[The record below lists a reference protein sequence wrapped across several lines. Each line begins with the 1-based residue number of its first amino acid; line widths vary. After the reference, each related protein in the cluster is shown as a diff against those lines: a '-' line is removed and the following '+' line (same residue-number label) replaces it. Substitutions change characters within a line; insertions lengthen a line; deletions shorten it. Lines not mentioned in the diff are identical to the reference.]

1 MELSKDTFEDSIDS
15 RLGERLKALRQAQ
28 RLTLD
33 ALAERAGVSRAMIS
47 RIERG
52 EASPTAQL
60 LNRLCAALDTTLS
73 RFFAEEET
81 QQDPLSRRD
90 RQRVWRDPATGYR
103 RRSVSP
109 ERTGSPVDVIEVEF
123 PPGGRV
129 VFDPHVFDSG
139 VSQHVWI
146 LEGAMRLTSG
156 ETTHALQAGDCLFMR
171 LSDGQIF
178 ENPHAEPARY
188 AVILHRHEA

>member
-1 MELSKDTFEDSIDS
+1 MDSFDSTPDDGIDS
-15 RLGERLKALRQAQ
+15 RLGERLKALRLAR

-33 ALAERAGVSRAMIS
+33 GLAERAGVSRALIS

-60 LNRLCAALDTTLS
+60 LNRLCAALETTLS
-73 RFFAEEET
+73 RFFAQEA
-81 QQDPLSRRD
+81 QGDPLSRRE

-109 ERTGSPVDVIEVEF
+109 ERTGSPVDVIEVSF

-139 VSQHVWI
+139 VTQHVWI
-146 LEGAMRLTSG
+146 LEGAMRLTAG
-156 ETTHALQAGDCLFMR
+156 DVTHELQAGDCLFMQ

-188 AVILHRHEA
+188 AVILHRGEG